1 LSIDDIDAQIP
12 ELRDGFEDLVSFA
25 DFCNFLV
32 DDEVSFEAQ
41 RLIESARALLGATTA
56 NLMGRTGVPV

>member
-1 LSIDDIDAQIP
+1 VSIDDIEQQIP

-41 RLIESARALLGATTA
+41 RLVESARALLGATRT
-56 NLMGRTGVPV
+56 NLMGRGASA